1 MSVFSLSVQSGEIW
15 ILSNIMCFFIL
26 KWKMFLMIS
35 IIPLNFH
42 HAYSVSFK
50 FFLQLFYFLSFFIIS
65 PYKVSSLCVQDIYC
79 WYIPVPTANF
89 YPAPDIKERTYR
101 EMDCAFL
108 DAHHV
113 HNHHHKT
120 QNWFETR
127 IYSLVF
133 CTFII

>member
-50 FFLQLFYFLSFFIIS
+50 FFYNKFVLFLVLYIKYLLYVYKIFIVGI
-65 PYKVSSLCVQDIYC
+65 SLCLQQ
-79 WYIPVPTANF
+79 IPL
-89 YPAPDIKERTYR
+89 APDIKERTYR

-108 DAHHV
+108 NAHHV

>member
-1 MSVFSLSVQSGEIW
+1 MSVFSLSVQSGEYCLTSCVFSYRNEKCFLWYQLFHSIF
-15 ILSNIMCFFIL
+15 IMLIQYHLNIFFTI
-26 KWKMFLMIS
+26 
-35 IIPLNFH
+35 N
-42 HAYSVSFK
+42 
-50 FFLQLFYFLSFFIIS
+50 LFYFLSFFIIS